1 MGIAIIPVYII
12 MGVLFGAVH
21 LAVYLIIEAL
31 KWSLFVFV
39 EEIWKASF
47 LRWAK
52 VYRTDVGSTRAHS
65 LSGAALALGYSTAQ
79 ALVYMSLVTL
89 ALEGNGGDEEDDVS
103 YTGKPGEITGSELF
117 SMFLI
122 SFFFACATMPL
133 NILSA
138 YIVSMELSTVNN
150 DDGKCCPCGFPPGGS
165 AGIRQFLW
173 MLRWPTLLR
182 SLFVVQFWFWVA
194 LMIFVDAP
202 GWLFFIGITVCAL
215 AIYYGAYKILQSYPS
230 SDTLNS
236 VYRSVYGFELLGA
249 EEDSDFG
256 GDALQMEAGTA
267 IQVAPVVG
275 FAPPPP
281 APQWGAPEAPPE
293 YQVHRGNAET

>member
-1 MGIAIIPVYII
+1 MCIT
-12 MGVLFGAVH
+12 VH
-21 LAVYLIIEAL
+21 IVVYLIIEAL
-31 KWSLFVFV
+31 KWSMFIFV

-103 YTGKPGEITGSELF
+103 YTGKEGEITGQELF

-138 YIVSMELSTVNN
+138 YILSMELSTVNN
-150 DDGKCCPCGFPPGGS
+150 DDGKCCPCGFPPGGC
-165 AGIRQFLW
+165 AGIWQFIW
-173 MLRWPTLLR
+173 ITRWPTLLR
-182 SLFVVQFWFWVA
+182 SLFVVQFFFW
-194 LMIFVDAP
+194 LSLTIFVGIP
-202 GWLFFIGITVCAL
+202 GWLFFIGITLSAL
-215 AIYYGAYKILQSYPS
+215 GIYYGAYKILQSYPS

-236 VYRSVYGFELLGA
+236 VYRSVYGFELLDA
-249 EEDSDFG
+249 EEDSDLG
-256 GDALQMEAGTA
+256 GNALQMEEGGA
-267 IQVAPVVG
+267 IQVAPVVS
-275 FAPPPP
+275 FSPPAPPPP
-281 APQWGAPEAPPE
+281 PADWGAARPPE
-293 YQVHRGNAET
+293 YAHGHRGNVET